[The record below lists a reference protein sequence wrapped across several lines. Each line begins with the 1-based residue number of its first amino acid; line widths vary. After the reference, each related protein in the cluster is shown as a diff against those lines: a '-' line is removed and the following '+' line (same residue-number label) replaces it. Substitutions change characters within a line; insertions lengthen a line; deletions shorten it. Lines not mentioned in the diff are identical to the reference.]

1 MVWCGG
7 ESADGV
13 VWWWCGVVWC
23 GVVVVEM
30 QSGGASQSALTLSN
44 VAGIFYILIDPPPA
58 GSTVPGAESAVY
70 ILIDPPPA
78 GSTVPGA
85 ESAIYILID
94 PPPAGSTVPGAESA
108 IYILIG
114 GLGLSMVVSLLEFV
128 YKYKRQVVRKKVRPT
143 SSVTFCQFSWDPGPH
158 VLLELP
164 DPVCRL
170 PHGQLQLP
178 RGILFCSLAVLD
190 PTVGHT
196 MDVLSP
202 HISVLCHCD

>member
-1 MVWCGG
+1 MVSCGG
-7 ESADGV
+7 GGNAERRIVTERADAEQRRRHFLHSHRPTTSGQHRAGGGV
-13 VWWWCGVVWC
+13 CYLH
-23 GVVVVEM
+23 
-30 QSGGASQSALTLSN
+30 SHRPTTR
-44 VAGIFYILIDPPPA
+44 
-58 GSTVPGAESAVY
+58 GSTVPGAESAV
-70 ILIDPPPA
+70 
-78 GSTVPGA
+78 
-85 ESAIYILID
+85 
-94 PPPAGSTVPGAESA
+94 
-108 IYILIG
+108 YILIG

-143 SSVTFCQFSWDPGPH
+143 SSVMFCQFSWDPGPH